1 MIIVSKSTEHE
12 LKNPLFNHKN
22 GEEKSWRK
30 GEGEGGSQI
39 MRLTTGT

>member
-1 MIIVSKSTEHE
+1 MIIVSKSTEHV

-30 GEGEGGSQI
+30 GEGGFQI
-39 MRLTTGT
+39 MRGTTGT